1 MSVQCSTDVGF
12 YQVRLPPPSTSQ
24 FLRQIDSDHPWSEAR
39 LSSLKVADFM
49 LISKWICCYLVYWLP
64 IAKELRLQLSNI
76 CYTCR
81 AYILPSCCILQE
93 LPLYISGNGSMER
106 CGYQRWHWGF
116 KTAPASQGFNKVMTV
131 DTMGRSP
138 NFSIAGWSRAN
149 LLATPRHSVM
159 FFLEKS
165 TWIRFI

>member
-64 IAKELRLQLSNI
+64 IAEELRLQLSNI

-93 LPLYISGNGSMER
+93 LQAVYLRQWKHGTLWISTVTLRLQNG
-106 CGYQRWHWGF
+106 
-116 KTAPASQGFNKVMTV
+116 
-131 DTMGRSP
+131 
-138 NFSIAGWSRAN
+138 AGISR
-149 LLATPRHSVM
+149 LQQSHDS
-159 FFLEKS
+159 
-165 TWIRFI
+165 